1 MPYGVIKTFPADVVF
16 EYLLQKQKNLFFIF
30 PILSKEA
37 LMQSPIEFWNLTIR
51 RQSSRQGFVLLLVCS
66 RRSDSRA
73 GKKLA
78 WKKKNSG
85 KRGERERV
93 PSLSPQSPLVCPAY
107 DLTRSPPSQLRALLS
122 DCLEEDILHAI
133 YRQEKSRPGIN
144 NTTSHNF
151 NLTYVSALKEII
163 FYRATYTVSTKPKQT
178 MSWRH
183 SPCEK

>member
-1 MPYGVIKTFPADVVF
+1 M
-16 EYLLQKQKNLFFIF
+16 LH
-30 PILSKEA
+30 
-37 LMQSPIEFWNLTIR
+37 
-51 RQSSRQGFVLLLVCS
+51 LVCS

-73 GKKLA
+73 GKKIGV
-78 WKKKNSG
+78 KKKKQRRKRREG
-85 KRGERERV
+85 KGEGTR
-93 PSLSPQSPLVCPAY
+93 SLALAPVSPRFPPPLVSPAY

-151 NLTYVSALKEII
+151 NLTYVSALREII
-163 FYRATYTVSTKPKQT
+163 FYRAAYTVSTKPKQT